1 MPSIAADRAP
11 MCADRS
17 GPTAFPSLTVRQ
29 MEFRTERLGRIF
41 ALPTDQVADL
51 RQELALE
58 IVRALPRYEPS
69 RASRTTFMKSVM
81 NLWYQQKCRQLR
93 RDAAAQSRLVGLPA
107 CGTEGA
113 EFADA
118 AHDAVAEVDARLDL
132 AERLLHLPQ
141 PLFDVA
147 RALLDGKSIP
157 EIAAERGVHRG
168 TVHRMVQQLRA
179 HLADLDPSCN

>member
-41 ALPTDQVADL
+41 ALPADQVADL

-58 IVRALPRYEPS
+58 IVRALPRFESS
-69 RASRTTFMKSVM
+69 RASRTTFMKGVM
-81 NLWYQQKCRQLR
+81 NLWYRQKCRQLR
-93 RDAAAQSRLVGLPA
+93 REAAAQSRMMTLPA
-107 CGTEGA
+107 PGCEGA
-113 EFADA
+113 DFADA
-118 AHDAVAEVDARLDL
+118 TLDGIAEVDARLDL
-132 AERLLHLPQ
+132 AERLLTLPTQ
-141 PLFDVA
+141 LFDLA
-147 RALLDGKSIP
+147 RELLDGRSIP

-168 TVHRMVQQLRA
+168 TVHRMVMQLRA
-179 HLADLDPSCN
+179 HLADLDPSVN